1 MRPETR
7 KESYLAAIS
16 GQAVDVPAKPIT
28 REEAYLEAILKNG
41 GGGGGGGTSDYP
53 QLSNKPSINGVTL
66 LGNKTA
72 ADLGLQDAIQIG
84 TMPTASATYAD
95 KVVQYLGE
103 TDLHYTHGRFYE
115 CVENNGVYSWQTTTV
130 QALSDHYSGSAIL
143 DIGYAFSLEGARSMY
158 TELKNALSAD
168 ETAQYRRTLTAGN
181 TMVKVDG
188 FNMHYYLDGRA
199 TDDKYGANLEYL
211 ITDVYTDTFGLMA
224 SNIIASKEDPETHLS
239 SNYTLYVYFPE
250 QAADV
255 EVLIVLRKA
264 KV

>member
-1 MRPETR
+1 MKPETR
-7 KESYLAAIS
+7 KETYLAAIS

-28 REEAYLEAILKNG
+28 REEAYLDAILKK
-41 GGGGGGGTSDYP
+41 GGGGGGTSDYA
-53 QLSNKPSINGVTL
+53 QLDNLPSVNNVTL

-72 ADLGLQDAIQIG
+72 ADLGLQGIIQVT
-84 TMPTASATYAD
+84 TMPTASATYAG
-95 KVVQYLGE
+95 KVVQYLGA
-103 TDLHYTHGRFYE
+103 TDLTYTHGRFYE

-130 QALSDHYSGSAIL
+130 QALSDHYKGLAIL

-181 TMVKVDG
+181 TMVKVDD
-188 FNMHYYLDGRA
+188 FNMRVPLMGSP
-199 TDDKYGANLEYL
+199 TDDKYGENLEYL

-224 SNIIASKEDPETHLS
+224 SNIIASKTDPETHLS
-239 SNYTLYVYFPE
+239 GNYTLYVYFPE

-255 EVLIVLRKA
+255 DVLIILRKA